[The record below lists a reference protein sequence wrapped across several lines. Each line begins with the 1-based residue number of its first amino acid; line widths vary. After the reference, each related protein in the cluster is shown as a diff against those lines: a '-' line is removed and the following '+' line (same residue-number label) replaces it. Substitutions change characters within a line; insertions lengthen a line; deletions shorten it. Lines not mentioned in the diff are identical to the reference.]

1 MDSLSVYISEN
12 SSFKESLFLE
22 NLLNKAKKGE
32 TAAFGEIYNLF
43 FKRIYTFIYFRVSHK
58 ETAEDMAEEV
68 FLKAWTKINS
78 AKEAGSLEAWLYQ
91 IARNLVIDY
100 YRNKKLVVEL
110 REVENTLTYDDTVLD
125 LLDLNHRQEIL
136 NRLIKQL
143 PEEHQ
148 QVLKLKFFE
157 DLDNEV
163 IAQILNKSEGAI
175 RVIQFRAI
183 SKLKELFEDYD
194 E

>member
-1 MDSLSVYISEN
+1 MDSLSVYISEDR
-12 SSFKESLFLE
+12 SFKESLFLE
-22 NLLNKAKKGE
+22 NLLNKAKNGE
-32 TAAFGEIYNLF
+32 TAAFGEIYNFF
-43 FKRIYTFIYFRVSHK
+43 FKRIYTFIFFRVSHK

-68 FLKAWTKINS
+68 FLKAWSKIGS
-78 AKEAGSLEAWLYQ
+78 VSGAKSLEAWLYQ
-91 IARNLVIDY
+91 IARNLTVDY
-100 YRNKKLVVEL
+100 YRSKKQLVEL
-110 REVENTLTYDDTVLD
+110 KDIENTLAYDDTVLE
-125 LLDLNHRQEIL
+125 LMELNHKQAIL

-143 PEEHQ
+143 PPEYQ

-163 IAQILNKSEGAI
+163 IAQTLNKSEGAI

-183 SKLKELFEDYD
+183 SKLKELFEDFD

>member
-1 MDSLSVYISEN
+1 MDSLSVYISED

-32 TAAFGEIYNLF
+32 TTAFGEIYNLF
-43 FKRIYTFIYFRVSHK
+43 FKKIYTFIYFRVSHK

-78 AKEAGSLEAWLYQ
+78 INEAGSLEAWLYQ

-100 YRNKKLVVEL
+100 YRSKKQLVEL
-110 REVENTLTYDDTVLD
+110 KDVENTLAYEDTVLD
-125 LLDLNHRQEIL
+125 LLELNHKQAIL

-157 DLDNEV
+157 DLDNQV
-163 IAQILNKSEGAI
+163 IAQALNKSEGAI

-183 SKLKELFEDYD
+183 SKLKELFEDLD

>member
-1 MDSLSVYISEN
+1 MDSLSVYISEDR
-12 SSFKESLFLE
+12 SYKESLFLE
-22 NLLNKAKKGE
+22 NLLNKAKNGE
-32 TAAFGEIYNLF
+32 TTAFGEIYNFF
-43 FKRIYTFIYFRVSHK
+43 FKRIYTFIFFRVSHK

-68 FLKAWTKINS
+68 FLKAWSKIGSVNE
-78 AKEAGSLEAWLYQ
+78 AKSLEAWLYQ
-91 IARNLVIDY
+91 IARNLTVDY
-100 YRNKKLVVEL
+100 YRSKKQLVEL
-110 REVENTLTYDDTVLD
+110 KDIENTLTYDDTVLE
-125 LLDLNHRQEIL
+125 LLELNHKQAIL

-143 PEEHQ
+143 PPEHQ

-163 IAQILNKSEGAI
+163 IAQTLNKSEGAI

-183 SKLKELFEDYD
+183 SKLKELFEDFD